1 MKLSALAV
9 AFLALA
15 ATCRSQ
21 DHKTRIILTAESS
34 VSAAEVG
41 KSLDKH
47 CPDVVLT
54 IEQPKSD
61 FMLEAVNKGGGR
73 KPYKFTLFDHTSDRV
88 FSTETTRLDNAVKDV
103 CDYVQKRRQK

>member
-1 MKLSALAV
+1 MKLSALAI
-9 AFLALA
+9 AFLSLA

-34 VSAAEVG
+34 VTTAEVG

-54 IEQPKSD
+54 IEQPKAD
-61 FMLEAVNKGGGR
+61 FMLEAANKGGR
-73 KPYKFTLFDHTSDRV
+73 KPYKFTLFDHTGDRV

-103 CDYVQKRRQK
+103 CAYVQKRREK

>member
-21 DHKTRIILTAESS
+21 DNKTRIVLTAESS
-34 VSAAEVG
+34 VSTAEVG

-54 IEQPKSD
+54 IEQPKAD
-61 FMLEAVNKGGGR
+61 FLLEAANTGAGR

-88 FSTETTRLDNAVKDV
+88 FSTETSRLDNAVKDV
-103 CDYVQKRRQK
+103 CAYIQKRREK